1 MLKFL
6 ILLILN
12 NVKKIV
18 LVKNIAVN
26 IEHKIPTLN
35 VVANPTIGPEPR
47 NDKIKA
53 VKSVVIF
60 ASRIVTNAL
69 LYPFLMA
76 A

>member
-69 LYPFLMA
+69 LYPFLIA